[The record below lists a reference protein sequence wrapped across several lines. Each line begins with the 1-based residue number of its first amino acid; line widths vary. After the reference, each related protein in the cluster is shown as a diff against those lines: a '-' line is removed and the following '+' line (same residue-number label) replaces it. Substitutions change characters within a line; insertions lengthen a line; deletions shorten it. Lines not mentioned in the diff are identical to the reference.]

1 MKSLT
6 YIGASVSA
14 AAYAVWLELR
24 PRKYHPDV
32 TWPNVTAGIA
42 LTGAWV
48 AARFA
53 FERRPRSLAW
63 AWRQMLWMFCATGA
77 PVVAWELAA
86 KSRRGR
92 ALLAYLRR
100 RRNGDPAPTAAAE
113 HLRNG
118 QKLISDGLRLSDRN
132 PDTAAE
138 HFRDAQR
145 LMMAAEN
152 ILLRLELGKFDD

>member
-6 YIGASVSA
+6 YIGASASA

-42 LTGAWV
+42 LTGFWV
-48 AARFA
+48 AVRFA
-53 FERRPRSLAW
+53 VERRPRPLGW
-63 AWRQMLWMFCATGA
+63 AWGQMFAMFCATGA

-100 RRNGDPAPTAAAE
+100 RRNGDPAPTAGVQSESSGE
-113 HLRNG
+113 HRG
-118 QKLISDGLRLSDRN
+118 
-132 PDTAAE
+132 
-138 HFRDAQR
+138 
-145 LMMAAEN
+145 
-152 ILLRLELGKFDD
+152 